1 MGTEV
6 AWGTV
11 PGMALQQ
18 EVGTGREDMEQVWV
32 QGLEQGDMAASG
44 EGRMEGVRPM
54 AEERRGGQLAMDD
67 IIHMDGLRC
76 APFPSCYALNL
87 RVHACGSWSGLF

>member
-18 EVGTGREDMEQVWV
+18 EAGTGQEGMERGWV
-32 QGLEQGDMAASG
+32 QGLGNRDMAASG
-44 EGRMEGVRPM
+44 EGHMEGVRGPM
-54 AEERRGGQLAMDD
+54 AERLGGQLAMDD
-67 IIHMDGLRC
+67 IIHTDGLRC
-76 APFPSCYALNL
+76 APLPSCQALNV
-87 RVHACGSWSGLF
+87 RVHAGGNWSGLF